1 MVCSVFS
8 FPSLLSLSVSLSHCL
23 LCNSLF
29 KHEHL
34 AQLANAIVS
43 SLLEMTHLFK
53 TKRKCL
59 GLSPGC
65 TIKTCIYKTLHGFL
79 VLKYLYEKQ
88 IGGSHNKIR
97 KTPIHFRGVSTL
109 MRDLIRDS
117 SGTVA
122 RIHSLHGFALVWV
135 ELCVCLCVCVCV
147 RVCVRVCVLTSFR
160 HAQVCDWKS
169 KQSFM
174 CRENCRVKTV
184 DECACPKLWFHI
196 CIVKAVFFY
205 GLGDI
210 GRLLS

>member
-1 MVCSVFS
+1 MCSHNLKQEHYLCYMVCSVFS

-122 RIHSLHGFALVWV
+122 RIHSLHGFALV
-135 ELCVCLCVCVCV
+135 
-147 RVCVRVCVLTSFR
+147 
-160 HAQVCDWKS
+160 
-169 KQSFM
+169 
-174 CRENCRVKTV
+174 
-184 DECACPKLWFHI
+184 
-196 CIVKAVFFY
+196 
-205 GLGDI
+205 
-210 GRLLS
+210 